1 MADSATYTGQQSGL
15 YNDQLAPIFSG
26 FQFSPPSTLQPVVGM
41 GAGPNT
47 LGSYGGSAPS
57 SGTSSTPGTATAAL
71 ASPGTSSGA
80 FLGVPSV
87 LWWIVGAF
95 LVGYILLWKV
105 HWR

>member
-1 MADSATYTGQQSGL
+1 MPDTATYTGQQSGL

-26 FQFSPPSTLQPVVGM
+26 FQLNPPSALQPVVGV

-47 LGSYGGSAPS
+47 LGSYGGSAPATG
-57 SGTSSTPGTATAAL
+57 SGSPGTATAAA
-71 ASPGTSSGA
+71 ASPATSGGTL
-80 FLGVPSV
+80 LGIPSV

>member
-1 MADSATYTGQQSGL
+1 MADSSTFIGQQSGL

-47 LGSYGGSAPS
+47 LGSYGGSAPA
-57 SGTSSTPGTATAAL
+57 SGSGSPGTATAAT
-71 ASPGTSSGA
+71 ASPGTSGSSGP
-80 FLGVPSV
+80 LGVPSV